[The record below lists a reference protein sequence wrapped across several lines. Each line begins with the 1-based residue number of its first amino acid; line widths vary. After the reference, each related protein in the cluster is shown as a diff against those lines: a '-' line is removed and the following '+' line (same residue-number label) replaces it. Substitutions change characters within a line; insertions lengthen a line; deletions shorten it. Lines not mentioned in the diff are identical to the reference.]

1 MKVSVPA
8 PPRPMTG
15 DLALVGPATEGPS
28 RDVQE
33 RRREPD
39 PHPLT
44 AGRAGG
50 LEPEALLNTLAAM
63 PDLRAQG
70 APGEPREAI
79 LDLAGDSG
87 GAGHTWLDV
96 VRGGTECRG
105 HRRERGP
112 WPAIS
117 RPGVP
122 GWCGSA
128 GLHVPPFGDSPLRRV
143 RSLASI
149 GTELDIHVK

>member
-33 RRREPD
+33 CRREPD

-63 PDLRAQG
+63 ADLRAQG

-79 LDLAGDSG
+79 LDLA
-87 GAGHTWLDV
+87 
-96 VRGGTECRG
+96 EIP
-105 HRRERGP
+105 EE
-112 WPAIS
+112 PAI
-117 RPGVP
+117 R
-122 GWCGSA
+122 GSM
-128 GLHVPPFGDSPLRRV
+128 
-143 RSLASI
+143 
-149 GTELDIHVK
+149 